1 MSGAGTAVCGVAVA
15 GSVVDFNSRL
25 VVVAIHMEAH
35 AVAPV
40 LHGPGLHL
48 HPLGHQIVAAENG
61 GHPVQHMV
69 AGLLYVIG
77 HQVLK
82 GQHTLGVQVAG
93 AGDQIAGV
101 GILRRQLVADQMTAV
116 IQVLAS
122 TVSYFTVCQPLGRTW
137 PISPRFSVGI
147 VSLHRQAKATPQRP
161 RLSSGA

>member
-93 AGDQIAGV
+93 AGDQIAGMLKKL
-101 GILRRQLVADQMTAV
+101 GQDLRNPKNICPEDFMAAHDNATRKIAGFETLRD
-116 IQVLAS
+116 I
-122 TVSYFTVCQPLGRTW
+122 
-137 PISPRFSVGI
+137 FS
-147 VSLHRQAKATPQRP
+147 L
-161 RLSSGA
+161 